1 MKPSLLPATFWSI
14 NRMFVSSALIYSLI
28 ILVLTGC
35 SKAKGPDGI
44 PGDKTL
50 EATSPLL
57 ALRAGE
63 ETGIYFKNTIAESFE
78 LNVASHINTS
88 VGAGLAILDANNDGL
103 QDVYFISS
111 SGENKFY
118 LNEGNLK
125 FKDITA
131 ASGLASPDGFEVA
144 VTAVDINTDGFMD
157 IYICRAGPNEDD
169 TRRNKLF
176 INNGNLTFTEQA
188 AAYGLDDKSASIGAN
203 FFDFDMDGDLDLYL
217 LNYPTDFSHMAR
229 INVKPTADNLSVEPI
244 LDPIGEFDSDRFYR
258 NDGPPQK
265 DGTGG
270 FKDISKAAGIW
281 NFGYGLSVSVEDF
294 NQDGWLDVYV
304 ANDFIHPDMLYINN
318 RNGTFTNKL
327 KDYFQHT
334 SQHTMGTDLSDFDND
349 GLFDLFAADM
359 ASQTQYR
366 KKTLIT
372 TNSQNKYTALVRN
385 GYFEPIV
392 RNVLQHNNG
401 NSSFS
406 DIALMAN
413 VASTDWSWSGL
424 MVDLDNDSWK
434 DLLVTNGYQREV
446 TDADFINFTFP
457 EIKEKGNLKNQFRDI
472 KEFLSL
478 IPQYKLRD
486 FVYRNKGDLTFED
499 MSGQWMT
506 TPATWSNGAAIA
518 DLDNDGDM
526 DYLVNN
532 IEDEAF
538 VYENLISTKGKHHY
552 LQITFSGSSLNPFA
566 IGASAR
572 IFYGGHQQYQLLTP
586 LRGIFSSVEH
596 LVHFGLGNTTTIDR
610 IDIMWPDGKVQSL
623 MQVPTDQRIQ
633 VKYSDAVPAADIPLP
648 SQQTQFSEITQS
660 SKLSFRH
667 IENDY
672 VDFENIFLMPWA
684 LSDLGPLMATSDINS
699 DGLTDVFIGN
709 AFGKSAGLYVQ
720 NKNGTFE
727 RISQKNMDTDS
738 IYEDHGALFFDA
750 DMDGDMDLFVVSGGY
765 ESVSPEAWQSRLY
778 INEGGKEFIHVRGAI
793 PALKDV
799 ALRATAHDYDADGDM
814 DLFLGGRV
822 VPGKYPSTPQSY
834 ILRNDRNKFVDVT
847 SAICPQFGAA
857 GMVADL
863 QFANID
869 ADPQL
874 ELIVVGEWM
883 AVNIFDWDNGKF
895 QLVDPESNGLA
906 FSNGFYNRLQVAD
919 LDGDGDQ
926 DIITG
931 NLGLNAQY
939 RPTPEHPIQCY
950 VSDYDQNGSL
960 DPIITYYEGD
970 RCYPIVQKDVLIKQ
984 IPSMKKKYVYY
995 KDYAT
1000 ATISDVLTPKQ
1011 MKESMVLS
1019 AHVVESGWW
1028 ENKEGTFTFHAFPM
1042 QAQVSPINGIIV
1054 HDLNHDGNPDILLAG
1069 NKYRMEVENGRM
1081 DAGTGCL
1088 LAGNGKGQFSWVN
1101 NLSSGLWAS
1110 RDARDLALL
1119 NSPEG
1124 KTRILVSNNNSPVQ
1138 VYESNR

>member
-1 MKPSLLPATFWSI
+1 MKLNLLPPSSWFIDQQLGLFSLLFCA
-14 NRMFVSSALIYSLI
+14 VLILE
-28 ILVLTGC
+28 TGC
-35 SKAKGPDGI
+35 AKGRDSDRV
-44 PGDKTL
+44 PGDKPL
-50 EATSPLL
+50 KATSPLL
-57 ALRAGE
+57 ALRTGD
-63 ETGIYFKNTIAESFE
+63 ETGIYFRNTIAESFE

-131 ASGLASPDGFEVA
+131 TSGLASPESFEVA

-157 IYICRAGPNEDD
+157 IYVCRAGPNEDD
-169 TRRNKLF
+169 TRRNRLF
-176 INNGNLTFTEQA
+176 INNGNLTFTDQA

-203 FFDFDMDGDLDLYL
+203 FFDFDKDGDLDLYL

-229 INVKPTADNLSVEPI
+229 INVKPTADYLSVEPI
-244 LDPIGEFDSDRFYR
+244 LDPIGEYDSDRFYR
-258 NDGPPQK
+258 NDGPPREN
-265 DGTGG
+265 GTGG
-270 FKDISKAAGIW
+270 FKDISKEAGIW

-318 RNGTFTNKL
+318 RDGTFTNKL

-334 SQHTMGTDLSDFDND
+334 SQHTMGTDLSDVDND

-401 NSSFS
+401 NSTFS

-424 MVDLDNDSWK
+424 MVDLDHDGWK

-457 EIKEKGNLKNQFRDI
+457 EIKEKGNLKNQFKDI
-472 KEFLSL
+472 KDFLAL

-486 FVYRNKGDLTFED
+486 FVFRNNGDLTFED
-499 MSGQWMT
+499 MSGKWMT

-532 IEDEAF
+532 IDDEAF
-538 VYENLISTKGKHHY
+538 VYENLVSEEDKQHF
-552 LQITFSGSSLNPFA
+552 LQITFSGPPQNPFA

-572 IFYGGHQQYQLLTP
+572 IYYGDQQQYQLLTP
-586 LRGIFSSVEH
+586 TRGIFSSVEH
-596 LVHFGLGNTTTIDR
+596 LLHFGLGVTTTIER
-610 IDIMWPDGKVQSL
+610 VEVKWPDGKVQTL
-623 MQVPTDQRIQ
+623 LQVPTDQRIK
-633 VKYSDAVPAADIPLP
+633 VKYAEAVTPTDVSRDQVQTYFSD
-648 SQQTQFSEITQS
+648 ITQS
-660 SKLSFRH
+660 SRLTFNH
-667 IENDY
+667 LENDY

-684 LSDLGPLMATSDINS
+684 LSDLGPLMATADINK
-699 DGLTDVFIGN
+699 DGLTDVYIGN

-720 NKNGTFE
+720 KTNGTFE
-727 RISQKNMDTDS
+727 MISQKAMAADS

-750 DMDGDMDLFVVSGGY
+750 DIDGDMDLFVVSGGY

-778 INEGGKEFIHVRGAI
+778 INEDGKEFIHARGAI

-799 ALRATAHDYDADGDM
+799 ALRAAAYDYDADGDI
-814 DLFLGGRV
+814 DLFIGGRV

-834 ILRNDRNKFVDVT
+834 ILRNDRNKFTDVT
-847 SAICPQFGAA
+847 AQVSPQFGNA
-857 GMVADL
+857 GMITDL
-863 QFANID
+863 QFANLD
-869 ADPQL
+869 SDPEL
-874 ELIVVGEWM
+874 ELVVVGEWM
-883 AVNIFDWDNGKF
+883 AVTVFNFLNGTF
-895 QLVDPESNGLA
+895 EQADPKSNGLEN
-906 FSNGFYNRLQVAD
+906 SKGFWNKLQVAD

-931 NLGLNAQY
+931 NIGLNSQY
-939 RPTPEHPIQCY
+939 RPTPEHPIECY
-950 VSDYDQNGSL
+950 TSDYDQNGSL

-970 RCYPIVQKDVLIKQ
+970 LCYPIVQKDVLIKQ
-984 IPSMKKKYVYY
+984 IPALKKKYVYY
-995 KDYAT
+995 KDYAI
-1000 ATISDVLTPKQ
+1000 ATISDVLSPQ
-1011 MKESMVLS
+1011 QIKESVLLS
-1019 AHVVESGWW
+1019 AQMVESGWW
-1028 ENKEGTFTFHAFPM
+1028 ENNEGRFTFHAFPK
-1042 QAQVSPINGIIV
+1042 QAQASPINSIIV
-1054 HDLNHDGNPDILLAG
+1054 HDLNQDGNVDILVAG
-1069 NKYRMEVENGRM
+1069 NKYRMEVENGRL
-1081 DAGTGCL
+1081 DAGTGSFF
-1088 LAGNGKGQFSWVN
+1088 AGNGKGLFTWVN
-1101 NLSSGLWAS
+1101 NLASGIWAN
-1110 RDARDLALL
+1110 RDVRDLALL
-1119 NSPEG
+1119 NGPGG
-1124 KTRILVSNNNSPVQ
+1124 KTRIIVSNNNSPVQ
-1138 VYESNR
+1138 VYESNK